1 MLVPIGA
8 GTGPGVQP
16 SKALGDSFVLR
27 GRGVGDDLADQD
39 AIRQR
44 GEENVI
50 VRRGGSYSKTVDPAF
65 QMSNTSVVLPGP
77 RVTLLAAPGTCPE
90 CCELVPNRPG
100 RYCSRACRQRAYRR
114 RRKGGAVGTRGE
126 PLLR

>member
-8 GTGPGVQP
+8 GTRPGVQP
-16 SKALGDSFVLR
+16 PKALGDSFVLR

-50 VRRGGSYSKTVDPAF
+50 VRRGGSYSKTGGPSFPDVEHVSRIAGAARHTPCRPW
-65 QMSNTSVVLPGP
+65 NLP
-77 RVTLLAAPGTCPE
+77 RML
-90 CCELVPNRPG
+90 
-100 RYCSRACRQRAYRR
+100 
-114 RRKGGAVGTRGE
+114 
-126 PLLR
+126 